1 MTNSNDRLDHIHPE
15 LREFAAQFIP
25 AIQLN
30 ASTLEAFRA
39 GFGDI
44 PLPDEQPVFRQSIPR
59 TDGQP
64 DVSVLVINAKAGT
77 RRPGILH
84 MHGGGF
90 VLGAASA
97 SVPRML
103 PIALELDVTIVSVD
117 YRLAPEANYAAS
129 ISDNYIAL
137 EWMLANAAKLGIA
150 PDRIAVMG
158 DSAGGGHAALTAI
171 EARNRGAIDIAFQA
185 LIYPMLDDR
194 TGSTIM
200 PPKPAGDVLWGATA
214 NQFGWASFLGMPPG
228 GDDVPRSAV
237 PARTDD
243 LTGLPSTFLIVGDL
257 DLFFAEGKQFAQRLS
272 AANIPTEFLVIEGAF
287 HGFDMVEDAAPTFQ
301 LKSALLS
308 ALRRGLG
315 LN

>member
-1 MTNSNDRLDHIHPE
+1 MTNSDDGLDHIHPE

-30 ASTLEAFRA
+30 ANTLEAFRA
-39 GFGDI
+39 RFGEL
-44 PLPDEQPVFRQSIPR
+44 PLPEEQPVYRQSIPR
-59 TDGQP
+59 GEGQP
-64 DVSVLVINAKAGT
+64 DVSVLVINAKAGA

-97 SVPRML
+97 SLSRIL
-103 PIALELDVTIVSVD
+103 PIALELDVAIVSVD

-129 ISDNYIAL
+129 ISDNYTAL
-137 EWMLANAAKLGIA
+137 EWMFANAAELGIA
-150 PDRIAVMG
+150 SNRIGIMG

-171 EARNRGAIDIAFQA
+171 EARNRGNIDIAFQA

-200 PPKPAGDVLWGATA
+200 PPEPAGEVLWGPAA
-214 NQFGWASFLGMPPG
+214 NQFGWASLLGMSPG
-228 GDDVPRSAV
+228 GEDVPTSAV
-237 PARTDD
+237 PARTAD
-243 LTGLPSTFLIVGDL
+243 LTGLPPTFLVVGDL
-257 DLFFAEGKQFAQRLS
+257 DLFFAEGQHFAQRLS
-272 AANIPTEFLVIEGAF
+272 AANVPTEFLAIEGAF
-287 HGFDMVEDAAPTFQ
+287 HGFDMVEGAAPTLQ
-301 LKSALLS
+301 LKAALLS

-315 LN
+315 LD